1 VLPGA
6 YTIVLKVGGKEYRQP
21 LEVLRDP
28 HTTGSDEDIRLQY
41 TFGTE
46 IFQSIQSV
54 LHMIDTL
61 ETLRSRAI
69 AAEPTLTNKRQKEKL
84 AAWQQQLLD
93 VEALLHD
100 VHATGARQ
108 DIFRSPAQLL
118 ERFLTISKESISGGS
133 DWRPTDQH
141 REVYSLLSGRLATTK
156 TKYEAVLKN
165 YPLPK
170 PGGILPRE
178 KVEKPIGKG

>member
-1 VLPGA
+1 VLNIGE
-6 YTIVLKVGGKEYRQP
+6 KEYRQP
-21 LEVLRDP
+21 VEVLRDP
-28 HTTGSDEDIRLQY
+28 HTAGSDEDIRLQY
-41 TFGTE
+41 AFGRE

-61 ETLRSRAI
+61 EILRSRAL
-69 AAEPTLTNKRQKEKL
+69 AAGPALTSRRQKEKL
-84 AAWQQQLLD
+84 AAWRRQLLD

-141 REVYSLLSGRLATTK
+141 REVYSLLSGRLAAAK
-156 TKYEAVLKN
+156 TKYEAVLKT

-170 PGGILPRE
+170 AGGVLPKERVD
-178 KVEKPIGKG
+178 KRTGKD